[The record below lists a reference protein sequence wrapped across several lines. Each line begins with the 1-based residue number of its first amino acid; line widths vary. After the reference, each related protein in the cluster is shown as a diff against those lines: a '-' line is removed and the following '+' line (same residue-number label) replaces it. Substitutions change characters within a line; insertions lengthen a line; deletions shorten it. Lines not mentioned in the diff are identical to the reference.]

1 MAHHLCMSS
10 HEEFFNEPM
19 SDPEVRKEYE
29 ALEPEFQLM
38 RAQVRSGREMRSS
51 RQKNGENT
59 EMHRPHADVT
69 QDL

>member
-1 MAHHLCMSS
+1 
-10 HEEFFNEPM
+10 M

>member
-1 MAHHLCMSS
+1 MCMNSY
-10 HEEFFNEPM
+10 EEFFNELM

-38 RAQVRSGREMRSS
+38 RAQVRSGREMRSF
-51 RQKNGENT
+51 RQMDEENP